1 MISVQRAARVIPLF
15 PRWAQND
22 ARVYTAK
29 VNHVHRTLMPSS
41 PAIEEHIP
49 RLRRYARAL
58 TGTREAADDLVQDA
72 LERAWTKQHLWQ
84 PDTNLRAWLFSIMHN
99 VHVNQVRS
107 PQNQTLETLEDEAM
121 ELPVRATQ
129 QDGLM
134 VRDLDRALRQL
145 PAEQREV
152 LLLVGLEQMSYEE
165 SSQVLGIPLGTVMSR
180 LARGR
185 EKLRTLMYGL
195 PAVPT
200 LGVIK

>member
-1 MISVQRAARVIPLF
+1 
-15 PRWAQND
+15 
-22 ARVYTAK
+22 
-29 VNHVHRTLMPSS
+29 MPSS

-145 PAEQREV
+145 PVEQREV

-195 PAVPT
+195 PAAPT